1 MYTERKDDSWI
12 HVRPTTDTPDTPA
25 GKPRTTDTL
34 DDCLC
39 SGCEET
45 TTSVPSRCQSFCC
58 AYTSGNSLGS
68 SGLGSNNPSLGS
80 NHEALAQEGIPCAQG
95 FTPVR
100 RRKKT
105 RRKYVALCTID
116 EVSLQS
122 VAKETERPGYKLVEA
137 VLDSGAEESVSP
149 AKSFPGRPVVPSAM
163 SRAGGSYR
171 VANGQRV
178 PNIGQ
183 QSVHFQTD
191 EGFPG
196 GLLFQTANIERPL
209 ISASQLA
216 ASGNNVVFSKTG
228 GTIVHEQS
236 GRRTTLHKRGGIYV
250 LRMWLPT
257 DPDPSFPGR
266 GR

>member
-1 MYTERKDDSWI
+1 MSALNQQ
-12 HVRPTTDTPDTPA
+12 PM
-25 GKPRTTDTL
+25 
-34 DDCLC
+34 
-39 SGCEET
+39 
-45 TTSVPSRCQSFCC
+45 SVVIEADQTIFQNCKTG
-58 AYTSGNSLGS
+58 TSGSSLGSNNPSLGS

-80 NHEALAQEGIPCAQG
+80 NHEASAQEGIPCAQG

-100 RRKKT
+100 CHKKT

-149 AKSFPGRPVVPSAM
+149 AKSFPGRPVVPSVM

-191 EGFPG
+191 EGFPA
-196 GLLFQTANIERPL
+196 GLLFQTADLERPL

-216 ASGNNVVFSKTG
+216 ASGTNVVFSKTG

-236 GRRTTLHKRGGIYV
+236 GRKTNLHKRGGIYV
-250 LRMWLPT
+250 LRMWLPI